1 MLNPS
6 FWKSELSLIALNHSS
21 ITLLQNPS
29 LNLQNQRRYEIPMG
43 NAIRFPPKN
52 KSAGHQSL
60 CVTIFKESED
70 ATQSRMQMKQS
81 WSCIPMSILRKV
93 CWIICLII
101 EAAALLFLLVIFC
114 AAI

>member
-1 MLNPS
+1 MRHHLQRGSLPVSNAKGISKPTESEDLDQMMPLLSEDNPEMLKP
-6 FWKSELSLIALNHSS
+6 
-21 ITLLQNPS
+21 
-29 LNLQNQRRYEIPMG
+29 
-43 NAIRFPPKN
+43 
-52 KSAGHQSL
+52 
-60 CVTIFKESED
+60 SED